1 MDITKF
7 NKELKTKVT
16 LAKNYEKRNEI
27 DAAIK
32 LWVEISEMTLKFS
45 KSRNIDSTYKNMLI
59 TRTKG
64 ILQHIKNLKAGRVEE
79 ELFRE
84 EIYIEEDEAQE
95 IESSDTIGK
104 EKGDIQEKGA
114 TEITPEES
122 VESKDVKIVEK
133 SEFKNLPKGFKEI
146 QPSKDFKIITPHN
159 EEYISKRLSQGKEPA
174 NELESKK
181 EEKDSK
187 SPRDRENVVCFACG
201 YDKNPKNAKICE
213 GCGTEL
219 N

>member
-7 NKELKTKVT
+7 NKELKAKVT
-16 LAKNYEKRNEI
+16 LAKNHEKRNEI

-45 KSRNIDSTYKNMLI
+45 KSRNLDSTFKNMLI

-64 ILQHIKNLKAGRVEE
+64 ILQHIKNLKAGKVEE
-79 ELFRE
+79 ELFEE

-95 IESSDTIGK
+95 SEPTDIIGK
-104 EKGDIQEKGA
+104 DKGDIQEKGA
-114 TEITPEES
+114 TESTPEES
-122 VESKDVKIVEK
+122 VESKDINIIEK

-146 QPSKDFKIITPHN
+146 QPSEDFKIITPHN
-159 EEYISKRLSQGKEPA
+159 EEYVTKRLSQTKEPTH
-174 NELESKK
+174 ELESKK
-181 EEKDSK
+181 DEKDSK
-187 SPRDRENVVCFACG
+187 SPGGRENVVCFACG

-213 GCGTEL
+213 GCG
-219 N
+219 